1 MRDTF
6 IRNLTL
12 LAKDDPDIF
21 LIVGDLGY
29 GVIEEFATKYPDR
42 FLNAGISEQ
51 NMLGVASGLA
61 GTGYKV
67 FVYSIANF
75 PTMRCLEQIRN
86 DVAYHNLNVTV
97 VSVGAGF
104 AYGTLGYSHFAI
116 EDLSVMRV
124 FPNMEVYSPG
134 DSHELEIVLPY
145 LLKKPGPK
153 YLRLGKNGEP
163 LLDGTTIKSPET
175 ARGSKIGSKIA
186 VLSTGGIGI
195 EVVKA
200 LKELSIANAQMVSHF
215 SVPFFSSLT
224 LASIELH
231 DFEKIITVEEHV
243 LDGGFGSYILEYL
256 EINQLQIRVKRIGI
270 PRSFNYEIGDQGY
283 LRMLA
288 GIDSISIKKEIE
300 FGLGA

>member
-29 GVIEEFATKYPDR
+29 GVIEEFATKYPNR

-134 DSHELEIVLPY
+134 DSHELEIILPY
-145 LLKKPGPK
+145 ILKKPGPK

-163 LLDGTTIKSPET
+163 LLDGSTIISPEI
-175 ARGSKIGSKIA
+175 ARGNKIGSKIA
-186 VLSTGGIGI
+186 ILSTGGIGI

-200 LKELSIANAQMVSHF
+200 LRELSLTNAQMVSHF
-215 SVPFFSSLT
+215 SVPFFSSQT
-224 LASIELH
+224 LASIELQ

-256 EINQLQIRVKRIGI
+256 ELNHLQIRVKRLGI
-270 PRSFNYEIGDQGY
+270 LRSFTYEIGDQRY
-283 LRMLA
+283 LRVLA

-300 FGLGA
+300 FSLGA